1 MKATCLFLM
10 LLLALSG
17 CGDDEN
23 GNDDN
28 TEALVY
34 IGMAVGNDWEF
45 DVDVGVAMPLFGEVE
60 VVSIDKEYKDGVDAF
75 KVEIR
80 ENYLLIATRWYQGT
94 SEGLFLL
101 GEEVQE
107 QSALVERTFNDPV
120 KIIPYPEM
128 GQSWTTTSEMEQG
141 GSETHR
147 FDNAGTAP
155 RTVPAGT
162 FDEACHLVHTRTDK
176 DSANHQYNEYF
187 VAENWL
193 IEFDYPEDSTWT
205 LH

>member
-1 MKATCLFLM
+1 MRSTCLALT
-10 LLLALSG
+10 LALALFG
-17 CGDDEN
+17 CGNGN

-28 TEALVY
+28 TDTLVY
-34 IGMAVGNDWEF
+34 MGLDVGKVWEF
-45 DVDVGVAMPLFGEVE
+45 DVSYQTAILDGKVE

-75 KVEIR
+75 KVELR
-80 ENYLLIATRWYQGT
+80 QNQLLIATRWYQVT
-94 SEGLFLL
+94 SSGLFLL

-107 QSALVERTFNDPV
+107 QSALVDRTFADAV
-120 KIIPYPEM
+120 KIIPYPDM
-128 GQSWTTTSEMEQG
+128 AQSWTTTSEMEEG

-147 FDNAGTAP
+147 FDNAGSGP

-162 FDEACHLVHTRTDK
+162 FDVAYHLVHTRTDK
-176 DSANHQYNEYF
+176 DSQSHGYDEYF

-205 LH
+205 LR

>member
-1 MKATCLFLM
+1 MKATCLFM
-10 LLLALSG
+10 VLLLALPG
-17 CGDDEN
+17 C

-28 TEALVY
+28 GVDDNSEALAY
-34 IGMAVGNDWEF
+34 IGMAVGNSWDF
-45 DVDVGVAMPLFGEVE
+45 DVDVGVAMPLLGEIE

-80 ENYLLIATRWYQGT
+80 ENYLLIATRWYQVT

-107 QSALVERTFNDPV
+107 QSALVERTFADPIEV
-120 KIIPYPEM
+120 IPYPEM
-128 GQSWTTTSEMEQG
+128 GQSWTSTSEMEQG

-176 DSANHQYNEYF
+176 DSASHQYNEYF